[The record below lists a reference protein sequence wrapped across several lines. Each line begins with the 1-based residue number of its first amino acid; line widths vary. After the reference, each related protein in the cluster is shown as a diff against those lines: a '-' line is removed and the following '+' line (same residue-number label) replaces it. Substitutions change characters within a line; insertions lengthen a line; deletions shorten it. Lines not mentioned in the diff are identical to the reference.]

1 MHPVIEDNRTAI
13 LGLCSK
19 YHVAQLDVFG
29 SATQE
34 TFDHS
39 RSDVDFVVE
48 FRHSESMDAV
58 DQYFGLLED
67 LEALFGRRVD
77 LVCAG
82 AMRNPYF
89 IRSVNASRRPIYA
102 A

>member
-1 MHPVIEDNRTAI
+1 MHPVIENNRTAI
-13 LGLCSK
+13 LGLCDK
-19 YHVAQLDVFG
+19 YHVARLDVFG
-29 SATQE
+29 SATE
-34 TFDHS
+34 DTFDPSH
-39 RSDVDFVVE
+39 SDVDFLVE

-67 LEALFGRRVD
+67 LEALFGRHVD
-77 LVCAG
+77 LVCAK

>member
-1 MHPVIEDNRTAI
+1 MDTIIEKNRSAI
-13 LGLCSK
+13 AELCRK
-19 YHVAQLDVFG
+19 YHVARLDVFG
-29 SATQE
+29 SAAQG
-34 TFDHS
+34 TFRSS

-48 FRHSESMDAV
+48 FQRSDTMNAA

-67 LEALFGRRVD
+67 LEALLDRRVD

-89 IRSVNASRRPIYA
+89 IRSVEASRRPLYA

>member
-1 MHPVIEDNRTAI
+1 MHPVMQENRTAI

-19 YHVAQLDVFG
+19 YSVARLDVFG
-29 SATQE
+29 SAAE
-34 TFDHS
+34 GTFDPS
-39 RSDVDFVVE
+39 RSDVDFVVV
-48 FRHSESMDAV
+48 FGPTESMDVV

-67 LEALFGRRVD
+67 LEALLGRRVD

-89 IRSVNASRRPIYA
+89 IRSVNASRRQIYA